1 MYGAVLRYNI
11 ENEKHGRDYSYS
23 PSDKKLLKKM
33 FREINRSLGTHIRY
47 LAEMDAF
54 IYHGSGEIVAQYIKQ
69 FETES
74 VRAILLAQ
82 IIADKIPDCD
92 LLTYELY
99 MHFKCSDSYI
109 SQPFKPSPLH
119 ITGSYDNA
127 FRRLNPR
134 RLKAELLELARS
146 PRDAEYLPLTMRML
160 ASWRVPQ
167 MHDVLLSYA
176 DSDRLTS
183 EDVGLDPNDDRR
195 RAPTLETIKR
205 NLKFTAIAGLKYY
218 TTSEAKSV
226 LNRFSAYDDK
236 DFCEA
241 AEKSLAFMAK
251 HDKMAKKLSLLLKMS
266 IGTCY
271 YICRIIAIYYVTCRM
286 DGH

>member
-1 MYGAVLRYNI
+1 MHEAVLRDAI
-11 ENEKHGRDYSYS
+11 QKEIRGEDYFYS
-23 PSDKKLLKKM
+23 ASDKVLLQEM
-33 FREINRSLGTHIRY
+33 FAEINRKLGTHIRY

-99 MHFKCSDSYI
+99 MHFKKSDSYI
-109 SQPFKPSPLH
+109 SKPLKPSPAH
-119 ITGSYDNA
+119 IYVRYDNA
-127 FRRLNPR
+127 FNRLRPR

-146 PRDAEYLPLTMRML
+146 PRDAEYLPLTMRKL
-160 ASWRVPQ
+160 ASWRTPQ
-167 MHDVLLSYA
+167 MHDILLSYA
-176 DSDRLTS
+176 DSDRLTPK
-183 EDVGLDPNDDRR
+183 DVWLDPNDDRR
-195 RAPTLETIKR
+195 RGPTLETIKR

-236 DFCEA
+236 DFREA

-251 HDKMAKKLSLLLKMS
+251 HDKMAKK
-266 IGTCY
+266 T
-271 YICRIIAIYYVTCRM
+271 
-286 DGH
+286 

>member
-1 MYGAVLRYNI
+1 MHEAVLRDAI
-11 ENEKHGRDYSYS
+11 QKEIRGEDYLYTAQ
-23 PSDKKLLKKM
+23 DKVLLGKM
-33 FREINRSLGTHIRY
+33 FAEINRSLGTHIRY

-54 IYHGSGEIVAQYIKQ
+54 IYHGSGEIVARYIKQ
-69 FETES
+69 FETEG

-146 PRDAEYLPLTMRML
+146 PRDAEYLPLTMRKL
-160 ASWRVPQ
+160 ASWRTPQ
-167 MHDVLLSYA
+167 MLDILLAYA
-176 DSDRLTS
+176 DSDWLTPA
-183 EDVGLDPNDDRR
+183 DVGLDPNDDRR
-195 RAPTLETIKR
+195 RAPTLETINR

-218 TTSEAKSV
+218 TTTEAKAV

-236 DFCEA
+236 DFREA
-241 AEKSLAFMAK
+241 AEKSLAFVAK
-251 HDKMAKKLSLLLKMS
+251 HDKMAKK
-266 IGTCY
+266 T
-271 YICRIIAIYYVTCRM
+271 
-286 DGH
+286 